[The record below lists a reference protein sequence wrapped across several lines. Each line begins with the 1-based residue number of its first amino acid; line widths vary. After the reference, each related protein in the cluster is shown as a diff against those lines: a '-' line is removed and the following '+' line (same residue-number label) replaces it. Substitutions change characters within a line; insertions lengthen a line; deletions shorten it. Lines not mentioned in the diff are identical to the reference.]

1 MKSYIVVGLGRFG
14 SAIAEELCELGNEVL
29 AMDTQNEL
37 IQKISSKVTTAVYG
51 DARDLDVLR
60 AMGVQDFDCGI
71 VAVGSDLATGVLVT
85 LNLKELG
92 VKTVI
97 CKAQNELQKR
107 ALEKIGADQVLI
119 PERETALKLAQ
130 RLTSNSVLD
139 FIELSKDYGIAELSV
154 PQEWCAKSLA
164 EMNIRAKFGLNVIAV
179 KRGNEVFVSPRAD
192 FTAEDGDILVV
203 IGRDTDLARVRGK

>member
-29 AMDTQNEL
+29 AMDTSNEL
-37 IQKISSKVTTAVYG
+37 IQKISSKVTTAVCG

-60 AMGVQDFDCGI
+60 AIGVQDFDCGI

-92 VKTVI
+92 VKTVV

-130 RLTSNSVLD
+130 RLTSGSVLD
-139 FIELSKDYGIAELSV
+139 FIELSKDYGIAEISV
-154 PQEWCAKSLA
+154 PGDWCGKSFA
-164 EMNIRAKFGLNVIAV
+164 EMNIRAKYGLNVIAI
-179 KRGNEVFVSPRAD
+179 KREGEVHVSPRAD
-192 FTAEDGDILVV
+192 FAVQDGDVLVV
-203 IGRDTDLARVRGK
+203 LGRDTDLTRVREE

>member
-14 SAIAEELCELGNEVL
+14 TAVAEQLCDLGNEVL
-29 AMDTQNEL
+29 AMDVHNDL
-37 IQKISSKVTTAVYG
+37 IQKISSRVTTAVCG
-51 DARDLDVLR
+51 DARDIDVLR
-60 AMGVQDFDCGI
+60 AIGVRDFDCAV
-71 VAVGSDLATGVLVT
+71 VAVGSDLATGILVT

-130 RLTSNSVLD
+130 RLTSGSVLD
-139 FIELSKDYGIAELSV
+139 FIELSADFGIAEISV
-154 PQEWCAKSLA
+154 PAKWSEKNIA
-164 EMNIRAKFGLNVIAV
+164 ELNIRAKYGLNIIAV
-179 KRGNEVFVSPRAD
+179 KRGAEIVVSPRAD
-192 FTAEDGDILVV
+192 FVICENDVLVV
-203 IGRDTDLARVRGK
+203 IGRDTDLARVRSE

>member
-29 AMDTQNEL
+29 AMDTRNEL
-37 IQKISSKVTTAVYG
+37 IQKISSKVTTAVDG

-60 AMGVQDFDCGI
+60 AIGVQDFDCGI

-92 VKTVI
+92 VKTVV
-97 CKAQNELQKR
+97 CKAQNEMQKR

-130 RLTSNSVLD
+130 RLTSGSVLD
-139 FIELSKDYGIAELSV
+139 FIELSKDYGIAEISV
-154 PQEWCAKSLA
+154 PRDWCGKSLS
-164 EMNIRAKFGLNVIAV
+164 EMNIRAKYGLNVIAV
-179 KRGNEVFVSPRAD
+179 KRENEFYVSPRAD
-192 FTAEDGDILVV
+192 FAVQDGDILVV
-203 IGRDTDLARVRGK
+203 IGRDTDLTRVHEE